1 MKQIRENLPPSI
13 AEQRRF
19 FALNGKNKNN
29 TPTGWNTP
37 ENWLTLDE
45 IPENKVFGYVLTDT
59 QVLIDFDHAFNDQGI
74 MYPEVQKAYERLKAC
89 GDTYTELSQSGKGL
103 HMIIDLGDYADN
115 FESISNGSEHII
127 TPTMPIEKY
136 QKLSKP
142 EKDKTPKIELF
153 YRTAGRYV
161 YLTGNIYESEV

>member
-45 IPENKVFGYVLTDT
+45 ITENKVFGYVLTDT
-59 QVLIDFDHAFNDQGI
+59 QALIDFDHAFNDQGK

-127 TPTMPIEKY
+127 TPTMPVEEY